1 MPSQHLHDKTAR
13 SASPLWCA
21 YAGLL
26 LTVALLQS
34 VASLQQYLAN
44 GGRHGWEP
52 FLWEFSSVLCTGL
65 LSVAI
70 YRWHVA
76 GLRLD
81 NWPLQLARHAA
92 GLIVYILAHVGGMFA
107 LRFAVYAASDLRYEP
122 GNALHI
128 LAYEAGKDFVA
139 YVLIVAICHGLWLY
153 FDSQRR
159 QQEMAQLRG
168 ELAEAR
174 LSRLAEQIQP
184 HFLFNTLNMI
194 SSVMYE
200 DVPKADRIL
209 CELATLLRQA
219 LAAQEA
225 GSHTVAQELALVEPY
240 LSIMRA
246 RFGEER
252 LLIEVEVSDAA
263 RACLLPALLLISPV
277 ENAIKHDVALTVG
290 PVRIGVG
297 GRVDDDGQLQ
307 LTVTNNGTAPE
318 RTGRDGAIGLSNTRE
333 RLRVLYGDAARVE
346 LRAAADGG
354 SLLKLSLPAEP
365 VKAAGR

>member
-1 MPSQHLHDKTAR
+1 MRPRHPPDNTAR
-13 SASPLWCA
+13 SPSPLWRA

-26 LTVALLQS
+26 LTIALLQS
-34 VASLQQYLAN
+34 VASLQQYLAR
-44 GGRHGWEP
+44 GGRHAWEP

-81 NWPLQLARHAA
+81 SGPLQLARHVA
-92 GLIVYILAHVGGMFA
+92 GLIVYTLAHVGGMFA
-107 LRFAVYAASDLRYEP
+107 LRFAVYAAVDLRYEP
-122 GNALHI
+122 GNAWHI
-128 LAYEAGKDFVA
+128 LAYEAGKDVVA

-153 FDSQRR
+153 FDAQRR

-252 LLIEVEVSDAA
+252 LLIEVDVSDAA

-277 ENAIKHDVALTVG
+277 ENAIKHDVAVTVG
-290 PVRIGVG
+290 PVRIGVH
-297 GRVDDDGQLQ
+297 GRVEAGGQLQ
-307 LTVTNNGTAPE
+307 LTVTNSGTAPE
-318 RTGRDGAIGLSNTRE
+318 RTTRDGAVGLANMRE

-346 LRAAADGG
+346 LRAAPDGG
-354 SLLKLSLPAEP
+354 SVLKLDLPAEP
-365 VKAAGR
+365 PKAVAP